1 MRMLE
6 QRKDVELYTAYLTEI
21 GSNFSSVESVLAA
34 KGVESMHEGVV
45 KSVVNSSDGTAKY
58 FQYRRK
64 TVFLLDADNLCHS
77 VWKLTQLRYQLQDRQ
92 VCAASSS
99 DSSYAVKFRFIKK
112 LSASSSA
119 SIVHRL
125 VLRRYVIKG
134 GVIIMVKAFIEGDD
148 AFKGMNSSESGWIR
162 LRQSNAGTVMD
173 MYMNQVPVCLNTVQ
187 SCDPRVAQF
196 VETVIDFGQ
205 DNEQHV
211 IGGIASLSLDDDR
224 NSLERSKLTELTER
238 LSLQQLKVE

>member
-99 DSSYAVKFRFIKK
+99 DSSYAVKFRFIKS
-112 LSASSSA
+112 LAL
-119 SIVHRL
+119 L
-125 VLRRYVIKG
+125 VPQ
-134 GVIIMVKAFIEGDD
+134 GDD